1 MIYILFSLIVLI
13 PVFVGFGEIFQ
24 KTFGRFSFGIAAKI
38 FTGMLTVSVIW
49 TIFSFFTPLNIA
61 IELSTVSVGLIAFF
75 TYGVYD
81 KFWQFLRGVN
91 RSFYILGLVTVFF
104 AAYAPFILDHFGY
117 YIPTIK
123 WIAEV
128 GLVQGISNLDLL
140 LGQISVWH
148 ILQGGFSHF
157 SDPFLRL
164 NAVAGIAYLIYIYEK
179 NVWIHLVFLPFL
191 FLFIQSPSP
200 DFPAVVFSLII
211 LSEVLRGPKNPGL
224 LFTFSVLVFAIK
236 PTMIW
241 LPIFVVMYVLFLS
254 KSSFKVLAPGIILLC
269 VFLFKTVWAFGYPVF
284 PVQVFDL
291 GFSWKPNE
299 ELLENSAQMAVQKTY
314 DMKFTAAEIENFS
327 LLDRIKNWLFL
338 DGIKGKIHLLFIIS
352 IFVFLIYAI
361 KKNSKLIWLLFIAVF
376 IKIVMV
382 LVFSAQYRFFLDVF
396 FVIALVLFYQ
406 KFSQKTPLMIFAVL
420 SVLLGVFLSFPNVL
434 KTAVP
439 TFRPGNFMTG
449 FKTEQLYKPYHFK
462 LEKFKTYQLGNL
474 RFNVVQNYPFS
485 FDTPL
490 PAISPQFIQED
501 LDAGIFP
508 QLKGKT
514 LKEGFIWRNISEEE
528 KIQIQNIL
536 DEWAAENHD

>member
-1 MIYILFSLIVLI
+1 MSAWHVL
-13 PVFVGFGEIFQ
+13 Q
-24 KTFGRFSFGIAAKI
+24 A
-38 FTGMLTVSVIW
+38 
-49 TIFSFFTPLNIA
+49 
-61 IELSTVSVGLIAFF
+61 
-75 TYGVYD
+75 
-81 KFWQFLRGVN
+81 
-91 RSFYILGLVTVFF
+91 
-104 AAYAPFILDHFGY
+104 
-117 YIPTIK
+117 
-123 WIAEV
+123 
-128 GLVQGISNLDLL
+128 
-140 LGQISVWH
+140 
-148 ILQGGFSHF
+148 GFSNF

-164 NAVAGIAYLIYIYEK
+164 NTVAAIAFLIYIYEK
-179 NVWIHLVFLPFL
+179 KVWIHLVFMPFL
-191 FLFIQSPSP
+191 LLFIQSPSP
-200 DFPAVVFSLII
+200 EFPAIVFSLII
-211 LSEVLRGPKNPGL
+211 LSEVFRGTHNPGR
-224 LFTFSVLVFAIK
+224 LFTLSVMVFAIK

-241 LPIFVVMYVLFLS
+241 LPLFVALYIVSVS
-254 KSSFKVLAPGIILLC
+254 KSRFRVLIPGSILLGL
-269 VFLFKTVWAFGYPVF
+269 FLFKTVWTFGYPVF

-299 ELLENSAQMAVQKTY
+299 ELLKNSAQMAVQKTY
-314 DMKFTAAEIENFS
+314 DMKFTAAEIEKFS

-514 LKEGFIWRNISEEE
+514 LKEGFIWRKISEEE
-528 KIQIQNIL
+528 KKQIQEIL
-536 DEWAAENHD
+536 DNWTVENHE